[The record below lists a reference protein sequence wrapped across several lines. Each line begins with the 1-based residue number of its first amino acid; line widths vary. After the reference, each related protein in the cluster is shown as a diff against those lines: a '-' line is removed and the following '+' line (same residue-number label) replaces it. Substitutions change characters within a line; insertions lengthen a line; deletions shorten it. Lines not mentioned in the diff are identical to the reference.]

1 MSTVDLNYD
10 ELLSIFINLTKKIQN
25 AVFPYSILKKIKSL
39 ENCVGT
45 VFEMLYIVSRVS
57 PISPYRITEAFLM
70 TNFLTWGKMR
80 KYIKRKRGSKKK
92 LMELKK

>member
-1 MSTVDLNYD
+1 MSTVDLKYD
-10 ELLSIFINLTKKIQN
+10 ELLSIFINLTKKIPN
-25 AVFPYSILKKIKSL
+25 VAFLYSILKKIKSL

-45 VFEMLYIVSRVS
+45 VFEIYIVSRVS

>member
-10 ELLSIFINLTKKIQN
+10 ELLSIFINLTKKIPN
-25 AVFPYSILKKIKSL
+25 VAFPYSILKKIKSL

-57 PISPYRITEAFLM
+57 PISSRRITEAFF
-70 TNFLTWGKMR
+70 ND
-80 KYIKRKRGSKKK
+80 K
-92 LMELKK
+92 LSDLGEDEKIY

>member
-10 ELLSIFINLTKKIQN
+10 QLFSIFINLTKKIPN
-25 AVFPYSILKKIKSL
+25 VALPYMYIKKIKSL

-45 VFEMLYIVSRVS
+45 VFEIYIVSRVS

>member
-10 ELLSIFINLTKKIQN
+10 ELLSIFIDLTKKIPN
-25 AVFPYSILKKIKSL
+25 VAFPYSILKKIKSL

-45 VFEMLYIVSRVS
+45 VFEIYIVSRVS

>member
-10 ELLSIFINLTKKIQN
+10 ELLSIFINLTKKIPN
-25 AVFPYSILKKIKSL
+25 VAFPYSILKKIKSL

-45 VFEMLYIVSRVS
+45 VFEIYIVSRVS

-70 TNFLTWGKMR
+70 TNFLTWGKIENILR
-80 KYIKRKRGSKKK
+80 EKGGVKRN
-92 LMELKK
+92 

>member
-10 ELLSIFINLTKKIQN
+10 QLLSIFIDLTKKIPN
-25 AVFPYSILKKIKSL
+25 VAFPYILKKIKSL

-45 VFEMLYIVSRVS
+45 VFEIYIVSRVS